1 MKNFG
6 LIFQYEIKKIT
17 HRKLWLIAF
26 AAILL
31 FTILLN
37 LYTIFDFS
45 VGWSGAQVLKANKNN
60 DGLVIDKSA
69 FFNGIPIYY
78 VNDSDELVE
87 EKVSPLK
94 YIQMQR
100 QFAME
105 WSGKP
110 IDNETIREM
119 QAFIDEYDFV
129 GEKNYSYGWSIQN
142 YYWVYRTINYMGLN
156 PRYEN
161 MSEENIKANI
171 ELQRDS
177 TNDGE
182 QLTKEEKEYWSNH
195 TKLEYPLKMAYT
207 CAYKEIIDKVH
218 WINLVLLLYVI
229 VVLCDAC
236 TVDRTRRLSSI
247 IRSTQKG
254 TRKAIVARL
263 CAGMTVTIVSA
274 LVLYGFTAIF
284 QFGLF
289 GVDGFH
295 TLIQQIGG
303 YQWSSLMISA
313 GQAVL
318 LVYLMSII
326 LCVMTG
332 AITMLLSELLQNS
345 IGAILL
351 PCVFLLYS
359 LLFDKSIFHRNRQF
373 SQLWQYFP
381 IQRIPEILYDGRMV
395 SVGNKMFEAVPL
407 SLTIYFSLSVLALTL
422 CAIIAFLR
430 KCDRK

>member
-1 MKNFG
+1 
-6 LIFQYEIKKIT
+6 
-17 HRKLWLIAF
+17 
-26 AAILL
+26 
-31 FTILLN
+31 
-37 LYTIFDFS
+37 
-45 VGWSGAQVLKANKNN
+45 
-60 DGLVIDKSA
+60 
-69 FFNGIPIYY
+69 
-78 VNDSDELVE
+78 
-87 EKVSPLK
+87 
-94 YIQMQR
+94 
-100 QFAME
+100 
-105 WSGKP
+105 
-110 IDNETIREM
+110 
-119 QAFIDEYDFV
+119 
-129 GEKNYSYGWSIQN
+129 
-142 YYWVYRTINYMGLN
+142 
-156 PRYEN
+156 
-161 MSEENIKANI
+161 
-171 ELQRDS
+171 
-177 TNDGE
+177 
-182 QLTKEEKEYWSNH
+182 
-195 TKLEYPLKMAYT
+195 MAYT

-295 TLIQQIGG
+295 TPIQQIGG

-318 LVYLMSII
+318 LVYLMSINSMCNDR
-326 LCVMTG
+326 LQSQCFFQNC
-332 AITMLLSELLQNS
+332 LQNS

-407 SLTIYFSLSVLALTL
+407 SLTIYFSLSVLA
-422 CAIIAFLR
+422 I
-430 KCDRK
+430 

>member
-274 LVLYGFTAIF
+274 LVLYGFTAVWLIWSRRFSYADSANRWIPMEFTDDFCWSGSFASLPYEHNSMCNDRCNHNASFRTVAKLDWCHFAALRIF
-284 QFGLF
+284 IVF
-289 GVDGFH
+289 V
-295 TLIQQIGG
+295 
-303 YQWSSLMISA
+303 
-313 GQAVL
+313 
-318 LVYLMSII
+318 II
-326 LCVMTG
+326 
-332 AITMLLSELLQNS
+332 
-345 IGAILL
+345 
-351 PCVFLLYS
+351 
-359 LLFDKSIFHRNRQF
+359 
-373 SQLWQYFP
+373 
-381 IQRIPEILYDGRMV
+381 
-395 SVGNKMFEAVPL
+395 
-407 SLTIYFSLSVLALTL
+407 
-422 CAIIAFLR
+422 
-430 KCDRK
+430 

>member
-1 MKNFG
+1 
-6 LIFQYEIKKIT
+6 
-17 HRKLWLIAF
+17 
-26 AAILL
+26 
-31 FTILLN
+31 
-37 LYTIFDFS
+37 
-45 VGWSGAQVLKANKNN
+45 
-60 DGLVIDKSA
+60 
-69 FFNGIPIYY
+69 
-78 VNDSDELVE
+78 
-87 EKVSPLK
+87 
-94 YIQMQR
+94 
-100 QFAME
+100 
-105 WSGKP
+105 
-110 IDNETIREM
+110 M

-142 YYWVYRTINYMGLN
+142 YYWVFRTITYMGLN
-156 PRYEN
+156 PLSER
-161 MSEENIKANI
+161 MSEGTIKRNI
-171 ELQRDS
+171 EAQRTS
-177 TNDGE
+177 TNDRE

-195 TKLEYPLKMAYT
+195 AKLEHPLKMAYT
-207 CAYKEIIDKVH
+207 CAYKEIIDKSH

-229 VVLCDAC
+229 VVLCDTC
-236 TVDRTRRLSSI
+236 TVDRTRRLSPI

-254 TRKAIVARL
+254 TRKVVIARL

-295 TLIQQIGG
+295 TPIQQIGG

-359 LLFDKSIFHRNRQF
+359 LLFDKSIFHRNRQL